1 MMRQRIPRAG
11 PVRAQAPTRGIVG
24 PMGTSSAGG
33 PRRTGRRGLR
43 AALVIADAF
52 VALAAVGGGLALALG
67 MESGRFPPGWLAG
80 TPFADYV
87 VPGLL
92 LAIVVGGSAALATVM
107 TVRDARTGGIASV
120 IAGAILAGWIA
131 GEIVVL
137 TGDAEV
143 VSPTEAF
150 FLVVALAVVTLGT
163 AVVRGERDDGGGI
176 GARRDER

>member
-1 MMRQRIPRAG
+1 
-11 PVRAQAPTRGIVG
+11 
-24 PMGTSSAGG
+24 MGTSSAGA

-52 VALAAVGGGLALALG
+52 VALAAIGGGLALALG
-67 MESGRFPPGWLAG
+67 MESGRFPLGWLAG

-87 VPGLL
+87 LPGLL
-92 LAIVVGGSAALATVM
+92 LGVVVGGSAAVATVM
-107 TVRDARTGGIASV
+107 TVRDARTGGIASMV
-120 IAGAILAGWIA
+120 AGAILAGWII

-150 FLVVALAVVTLGT
+150 FFVVALAVVTLGA
-163 AVVRGERDDGGGI
+163 AVARGARGEVDGAGGPR
-176 GARRDER
+176 GGH